1 MLKKVGLVTIGAAAT
16 LAAVAPMASATE
28 GHWDHDGPKHHD
40 GGGKACA
47 FEGGEA
53 GAASEI
59 SGGALANVV
68 AQAPIAGNNIANIAN
83 CSDFLNHNLNDNL
96 SGNSIAIL

>member
-28 GHWDHDGPKHHD
+28 GHDGHEGHGPH

-47 FEGGEA
+47 FDGGDA

-59 SGGALANVV
+59 SGDSLANVV
-68 AQAPIAGNNIANIAN
+68 AQAPIAGNNIANLAN

-96 SGNSIAIL
+96 SGNTIAIL

>member
-1 MLKKVGLVTIGAAAT
+1 MIRSFVSTGRTRL
-16 LAAVAPMASATE
+16 PASAVNSLADLVAV
-28 GHWDHDGPKHHD
+28 GFSLGANMLLK
-40 GGGKACA
+40 
-47 FEGGEA
+47 FLGEA
-53 GAASEI
+53 GAASDI

-68 AQAPIAGNNIANIAN
+68 GQAPIAGNNIANIAN

>member
-1 MLKKVGLVTIGAAAT
+1 MLSKKVGLITIGAAAT

-28 GHWDHDGPKHHD
+28 GHDKGHEAH

-47 FEGGEA
+47 FDGGDA
-53 GAASEI
+53 GAASDI
-59 SGGALANVV
+59 SGNALANVV

-83 CSDFLNHNLNDNL
+83 CSDFLNNNLNDNL

>member
-28 GHWDHDGPKHHD
+28 GHEDGPQRHE
-40 GGGKACA
+40 GGKACA
-47 FEGGEA
+47 FTGGDA

-59 SGGALANVV
+59 SGNSLLNIVG
-68 AQAPIAGNNIANIAN
+68 QAPIAGNNIANLAN
-83 CSDFLNHNLNDNL
+83 CSDFLNDNVNANL
-96 SGNSIAIL
+96 SGNTIAIF

>member
-1 MLKKVGLVTIGAAAT
+1 MLKKAGLITVGAAAT
-16 LAAVAPMASATE
+16 LAAVAPIASATDTHE
-28 GHWDHDGPKHHD
+28 GHEGPKHH

-47 FEGGEA
+47 FDGGDA

-59 SGGALANVV
+59 SGNALANVV

>member
-28 GHWDHDGPKHHD
+28 GHDGHDGPKHH

-47 FEGGEA
+47 FEGGNA

-68 AQAPIAGNNIANIAN
+68 GQAPIAGNNIANLAN

-96 SGNSIAIL
+96 SGNTIAIL